1 MTMISIVESPPRRR
15 ALLTLAVLAL
25 TLGVA
30 APASAG
36 GDKGKKGEDKGKKKG
51 GGLSFI
57 QLEPMNAALTL
68 VQGRRKI
75 LSVECGLDVA
85 DEKLRNR
92 TQQSLLILRDAY
104 LRWLTVYAA
113 SLPPLAAPNP
123 DAIEAEMQRETDQVL
138 GRPGARFVLG
148 TVMVN

>member
-1 MTMISIVESPPRRR
+1 VKTKLSATEIPPRRR
-15 ALLTLAVLAL
+15 ALLGLAGQALATLVL
-25 TLGVA
+25 TFGVA
-30 APASAG
+30 APVSA
-36 GDKGKKGEDKGKKKG
+36 GEDKGKKKG
-51 GGLSFI
+51 GGLSYI

-75 LSVECGLDVA
+75 LSIECGLDVA
-85 DEKLRNR
+85 DGGLRNR
-92 TQQSLLILRDAY
+92 AQQSVLLLRDAY

-113 SLPPLAAPNP
+113 SLPPMTAPNP

-148 TVMVN
+148 TVMIN